1 MGKITKSQAKCKRN
15 PQKIRNFA
23 VRMKKSIRYI
33 LLVIVAATIVGAY
46 LGWRYQT
53 ERRKTEAIGDTLT
66 TTDFSIST
74 ALQLDSIR
82 KQMAEDRKDEVDYY
96 LDRHNV
102 EDEGYEMVAAFA
114 NGLRHSETLDTIPI
128 YNIGRWKGH
137 KRQGTAISR
146 DSLGRIIIGQWDND
160 TLVSGLRIDSTGIYQ
175 GAFANG
181 HYEGMITDAKAEGH
195 GSYLSADG
203 HYFEGH
209 WENDKR
215 DGFGLQF
222 LENEVA
228 TVLKTG
234 QWKRDV
240 FKGERMNYTSERI
253 YGIDIS
259 RYQHGKG
266 RKKYP
271 ILWNKLRISHLG
283 SKSKKQ
289 ISGKVDY
296 PVSFVFIKST
306 EGVTVRN
313 PYYVH
318 DYAAARKAGIPIGA
332 YHFFSTKRTGA
343 AQAEFFIN
351 HTLFRKGDLPP
362 VLDIEPSNSQIEAM
376 GGSKVMWSH
385 IRVWLQAVEK
395 RCGVKPILYINQMFV
410 NKYLPDA
417 PDIKRNYKVWIARY
431 GEYKPDIRLVV
442 WQLSPDGRVQGITG
456 DVDINVF
463 NGYQTQF
470 NEFIENETIGSEK

>member
-1 MGKITKSQAKCKRN
+1 
-15 PQKIRNFA
+15 
-23 VRMKKSIRYI
+23 MKKFVRYT
-33 LLVIVAATIVGAY
+33 LLTVAVAAVAASSWMICQ
-46 LGWRYQT
+46 YQT
-53 ERRKTEAIGDTLT
+53 ERRKAEAVGDTLT
-66 TTDFSIST
+66 TRAFTIAPT
-74 ALQLDSIR
+74 LQIDSLR
-82 KQMAEDRKDEVDYY
+82 KQIIDDRNDELDYY

-114 NGLRHSETLDTIPI
+114 AGQRHNESIDTIPI
-128 YNIGRWKGH
+128 YNIGRWKDH

-146 DSLGRIIIGQWDND
+146 DSLGRITIGQWDSD
-160 TLVSGLRIDSTGIYQ
+160 TLTSGIRIDSTGIYQ
-175 GAFANG
+175 GAFRG
-181 HYEGMITDAKAEGH
+181 GRIGSIVDAKAEGH

-209 WENDKR
+209 WTNDLR
-215 DGFGLQF
+215 EGFGLQL

-234 QWKRDV
+234 QWQRGV

-306 EGVTVRN
+306 EGVSVRN

-318 DYAAARKAGIPIGA
+318 DYADARKAGIPIGA

-362 VLDIEPSNSQIEAM
+362 VLDIEPSDSQIEGM
-376 GGSKVMWSH
+376 GGSQAMWSH
-385 IRVWLQAVEK
+385 IRTWLQAVER
-395 RCGVKPILYINQMFV
+395 RCGVKPILYINQRFV

-431 GEYKPDIRLVV
+431 GEYKPDVRLVV

-456 DVDINVF
+456 EVDINVF
-463 NGYQTQF
+463 NSYRTQF
-470 NEFIENETIGSEK
+470 NEFIENETIK